1 MKLMQSQIWK
11 SFFRHGKV
19 DNDLNRSLV
28 ITSNVLLHLHPVKVR
43 EDSVKF
49 WYTMGL
55 GGISFLL
62 FIILTITGILLAFY
76 YTPSTDLAYQSI
88 KDIENVVSYGRILRN
103 MHRWA
108 AHGMV
113 MTVFLHMCRVFFT
126 FSYGKPREFNWVVG
140 VTLFL
145 STIGLSFT
153 GYLLPW
159 DQLAFWA
166 ITVGANMATYAPLI
180 GDELRYLLLGG
191 NIVGQGTLIRF
202 YVLHCF
208 VIPSVMIGALAI
220 HFWRIRKDGGI
231 SGPDTDI
238 DSEKININ
246 NEKSKTYGLMSVAQG
261 TEITTEKN
269 PDNLVFTWT
278 HLIPKE
284 LLATIVV
291 IIILNIISVFFDAP
305 LEELANSTVTPNP
318 AKAPW
323 YFLGLQELVHYSA
336 FIGGVLLPFLIVTG
350 LFIIP
355 YIDKTNKGRGI
366 WFSRERVIPNI
377 IFSIFII
384 SMVVLIIIGTFFR
397 GENWQ
402 FVTPW

>member
-1 MKLMQSQIWK
+1 MKMMQTQVWK

-28 ITSNVLLHLHPVKVR
+28 ITSNVMLHLHPVKVR
-43 EDSVKF
+43 KDSVRY

-88 KDIENVVSYGRILRN
+88 KDIQNVVSYGNILRN

-140 VTLFL
+140 VILFL
-145 STIGLSFT
+145 CTIGLSFT

-180 GDELRYLLLGG
+180 GEKLRYLLLGG

-208 VIPSVMIGALAI
+208 VIPAFMICALAI

-231 SGPDTDI
+231 SGPDTEI
-238 DSEKININ
+238 DSEKVNIN

-261 TEITTEKN
+261 TAVTTEKN

-284 LLATIVV
+284 ILATITV

-305 LEELANSTVTPNP
+305 LEELADSTVTPNP

-336 FIGGVLLPFLIVTG
+336 FIGGVLFPFLIVTG
-350 LFIIP
+350 LFVIP
-355 YIDKTNKGRGI
+355 YINKNDKCIGI
-366 WFSRERVIPNI
+366 WFSKERMIPNI

-384 SMVVLIIIGTFFR
+384 SMVILIIIGTFFR

-402 FVTPW
+402 FVMPW